1 MFFYLSKILAF
12 ALSPLLWILTVLVL
26 TIILKNAKTKRAL
39 SGSALLLVLIFS
51 NQWLFRLAAGVLEVP
66 TIPSTTITKNIEI
79 AVIAGGTASWHE
91 SAQRVRFNQSADR
104 LWQGID
110 LLKQGKVKRLV
121 FTGGTADLKQEKKR
135 EASYISAYIHQ
146 LGIADSLFITE
157 EQSKNTYENALFTKA
172 LFEQKGY
179 NKRIILVTSAFHMK
193 RAMGCFEKQGF
204 EVIPY
209 ACDPLTNGEP
219 LKIHEYFLPSPQ
231 AMMGWEVIIKEWT
244 GYFVYKMKGF
254 V

>member
-12 ALSPLLWILTVLVL
+12 ALSPLLWIITAMALA
-26 TIILKNAKTKRAL
+26 IILKNGKTKRTLAWTT
-39 SGSALLLVLIFS
+39 LLLLLFFS
-51 NQWLFRLAAGVLEVP
+51 NQWLFRMGAGVLEVP
-66 TIPSTTITKNIEI
+66 ATPSTTLTDNIEI

-91 SAQRVRFNQSADR
+91 PAQRVRFNQSADR

-110 LLKQGKVKRLV
+110 LLKQGKVERLV

-157 EQSKNTYENALFTKA
+157 EQSKNTYENALFTKV

-231 AMMGWEVIIKEWT
+231 AMMGWEVIIKEWI
-244 GYFVYKMKGF
+244 GYFVYKTKGF